1 MHAFSPYGQDSRLR
15 EAVYAEHLLLHSSQ
29 VHERSAKPSGERF
42 SEYSPLPKETS
53 LLSGGTH
60 SSCAPPTGTPRRILQ
75 KIRLSSYCS
84 SKLGDWNISLEAETR
99 WTAEAIESVKVPSFD
114 KVGIRYLRKIL
125 NVHVPRRVS
134 LFPKAKCTEEPATT
148 GVTCPIC
155 AKSYTENKNM
165 WRHMSRAHNVSEE
178 ELGALKRKGRQTS
191 FTCDAHDTITE
202 ASTLECP
209 VEGCSS
215 RASKDSNLRRHLQ
228 QQHGYA
234 HSCSECEEVFRIYR
248 ELKDHIAETHQETR
262 VTAPS
267 SRRCNVAL
275 V

>member
-1 MHAFSPYGQDSRLR
+1 
-15 EAVYAEHLLLHSSQ
+15 
-29 VHERSAKPSGERF
+29 
-42 SEYSPLPKETS
+42 
-53 LLSGGTH
+53 
-60 SSCAPPTGTPRRILQ
+60 
-75 KIRLSSYCS
+75 
-84 SKLGDWNISLEAETR
+84 
-99 WTAEAIESVKVPSFD
+99 
-114 KVGIRYLRKIL
+114 
-125 NVHVPRRVS
+125 
-134 LFPKAKCTEEPATT
+134 
-148 GVTCPIC
+148 
-155 AKSYTENKNM
+155 M
-165 WRHMSRAHNVSEE
+165 WRHMSKIHNVSEE

-191 FTCDAHDTITE
+191 FTCDVHDIITE
-202 ASTLECP
+202 PSALECP